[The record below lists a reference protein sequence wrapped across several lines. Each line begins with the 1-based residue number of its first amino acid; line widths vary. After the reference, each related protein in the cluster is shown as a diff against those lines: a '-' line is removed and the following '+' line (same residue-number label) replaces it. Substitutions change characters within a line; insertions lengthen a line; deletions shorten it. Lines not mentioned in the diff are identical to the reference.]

1 MKNKATRII
10 SVILVTLMCIG
21 MAACT
26 APTTPSQTQESEAS
40 NIEAGEAPSSY
51 YYTDPEEVI
60 GEADAFAGIT
70 IGFSQ
75 RSVAGSSWYEN
86 LIRIAQAEA
95 EHLGVNLIVTDANGD
110 LATQISD
117 IEDLIA
123 QGCDAIIVNPV
134 DSSGIIAATD
144 MVHQAGIPLINVNS
158 QMEAA
163 AAPTCFVGHDTYNF
177 GYAAGST
184 LAEAFDAKYGCP
196 EEIKAAIIMGFP
208 KELFSILQSNG
219 MITGFTAYY
228 LDKYNKCN
236 LNIVAC
242 RYGEWSAETALKET
256 DDILAASP
264 DLDVLF
270 VLDGSMGLAATSAIQ
285 AAGLEGQVVVGSAD
299 GRKEEIAA
307 IIEGTIA
314 ASATSDPR
322 QEGKWAV
329 LMAAYAA
336 SGASVPTTMY
346 INSVGISAE
355 NAAELYDPNSA
366 Y

>member
-1 MKNKATRII
+1 MKNKGIRII
-10 SVILVTLMCIG
+10 SLILVTLMCIG

-26 APTTPSQTQESEAS
+26 APTTPSQTQESAAS
-40 NIEAGEAPSSY
+40 NTEAGEAPSAY

-60 GEADAFAGIT
+60 GDANSFEGIT

-134 DSSGIIAATD
+134 DPSGIIAATD

-158 QMEAA
+158 QMEST
-163 AAPTCFVGHDTYNF
+163 AAPTCFVGHDTYSF
-177 GYAAGST
+177 GYSAGT
-184 LAEAFDAKYGCP
+184 ALAEAFDAKNGCP
-196 EEIKAAIIMGFP
+196 EEIKAAMIMGFP
-208 KELFSILQSNG
+208 KELYSIQESNG
-219 MITGFTAYY
+219 MIAGFTAYY

-242 RYGEWSAETALKET
+242 RYGEWSADTALKET
-256 DDILAASP
+256 DDILAANA
-264 DLDVLF
+264 DLDILF
-270 VLDGSMGLAATSAIQ
+270 VLDGSMGVASTSSIQ
-285 AAGLEGQVVVGSAD
+285 SAGLEGQVMVCCAG
-299 GRKEEIAA
+299 GRKEELAA
-307 IIEGTIA
+307 IQEGTIV
-314 ASATSDPR
+314 ASATCDPR
-322 QEGKWAV
+322 QEGKWSV

-336 SGASVPTTMY
+336 SGANVPATMY
-346 INSVGISAE
+346 IDSVGINAN
-355 NAAELYDPNSA
+355 NAAELYDPDSA